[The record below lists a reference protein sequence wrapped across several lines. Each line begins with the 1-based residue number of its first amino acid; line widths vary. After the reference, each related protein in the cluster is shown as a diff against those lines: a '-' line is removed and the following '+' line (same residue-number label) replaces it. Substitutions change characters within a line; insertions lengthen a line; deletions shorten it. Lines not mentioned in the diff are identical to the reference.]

1 MGTILD
7 KAQYIN
13 VTKGLIKDA
22 ANSLGAGILLS
33 DTFRA
38 YPDKISAVKTAA
50 SITKVTNAI
59 SGSYNNVTGW
69 KFYLVVPE
77 KDGDDNYITGFG
89 DADFAA
95 GIKTSVYGIFLPTQC
110 IHVGNY
116 GKNINGVEEF
126 IADGVTSIPSG
137 DQIVNGTSGRC
148 KKVSMDSLVNITTAQ
163 ANLFGSDYTVT
174 DLDYSFAELDTIN
187 SSYGLFQKSV
197 FTRLNVP
204 KLAHLKKQGATS
216 SPFHQCTFPASFV
229 FPALEDIE
237 DAFGACDSAD
247 HKIYFPALTAL
258 KQYNYGGNFK
268 NALFTDIY
276 LGPNLA
282 SIDTY
287 TVTNLNGITGL
298 TIHTSAGVAAI
309 LTAAGVSAT
318 IAQDYEG
325 A

>member
-204 KLAHLKKQGATS
+204 KLAHLMKQGATS

-247 HKIYFPALTAL
+247 HK
-258 KQYNYGGNFK
+258 
-268 NALFTDIY
+268 
-276 LGPNLA
+276 
-282 SIDTY
+282 S
-287 TVTNLNGITGL
+287 
-298 TIHTSAGVAAI
+298 TSRH
-309 LTAAGVSAT
+309 SRP
-318 IAQDYEG
+318 
-325 A
+325 